1 MADEQQQLDVVK
13 WYTSARKLRPKMG
26 RTPHGS
32 KIPFGPFD
40 TYGVVSAGAVFVGA
54 KIYFDLGLRS
64 GVAPWLVLVAAA
76 IGTYFLIARM
86 PTDGRNPL
94 MVASGLVS
102 HVTASST
109 GVYRGRT
116 LRLPRPHIAHGRVL
130 VTETC
135 APSRIPIPDEPA
147 YVHDIATPAP
157 THTAPAPSPTTAGAS
172 TLPGGLTTHHR
183 PSSTTVQIEPAAL
196 PAERTITALTGVQR
210 LLASLPDDQK

>member
-26 RTPHGS
+26 RTPHGA

-116 LRLPRPHIAHGRVL
+116 LRLPRPHITHGRVL
-130 VTETC
+130 VAMTDH
-135 APSRIPIPDEPA
+135 PNN
-147 YVHDIATPAP
+147 
-157 THTAPAPSPTTAGAS
+157 APAPSHTTPEPARPHTTAAPSAANVTTS
-172 TLPGGLTTHHR
+172 TTPDGLTTR
-183 PSSTTVQIEPAAL
+183 PRTSSAAPQPEPPAV